1 LQGLSLGPAHSAAV
15 AKRRGAHEAVLTQ
28 LRRSPDASLSDAAD
42 HYQCSQN
49 FTAKTEPEDML
60 IALNIVLATL
70 VIVGI
75 VGMLA
80 WSIATQGLDAPAGR
94 VRSTRRRRRTTARAQ
109 LLGRTLEH
117 RA

>member
-1 LQGLSLGPAHSAAV
+1 MS
-15 AKRRGAHEAVLTQ
+15 
-28 LRRSPDASLSDAAD
+28 
-42 HYQCSQN
+42 
-49 FTAKTEPEDML
+49 
-60 IALNIVLATL
+60 IVLVLNVVLALL

-94 VRSTRRRRRTTARAQ
+94 VRSSRRRRATTRAQ
-109 LLGRTLEH
+109 LFGRTLEH

>member
-1 LQGLSLGPAHSAAV
+1 MS
-15 AKRRGAHEAVLTQ
+15 
-28 LRRSPDASLSDAAD
+28 
-42 HYQCSQN
+42 
-49 FTAKTEPEDML
+49 
-60 IALNIVLATL
+60 IVLVLNLVLALL

-94 VRSTRRRRRTTARAQ
+94 VRSSRRHRRATTRAQ

>member
-1 LQGLSLGPAHSAAV
+1 MS
-15 AKRRGAHEAVLTQ
+15 
-28 LRRSPDASLSDAAD
+28 
-42 HYQCSQN
+42 
-49 FTAKTEPEDML
+49 
-60 IALNIVLATL
+60 IALVLNVALALL

-80 WSIATQGLDAPAGR
+80 LSIATQGLDAPAGR
-94 VRSTRRRRRTTARAQ
+94 VRSSRRRPRATTRAQ

>member
-1 LQGLSLGPAHSAAV
+1 MSI
-15 AKRRGAHEAVLTQ
+15 VL
-28 LRRSPDASLSDAAD
+28 
-42 HYQCSQN
+42 
-49 FTAKTEPEDML
+49 
-60 IALNIVLATL
+60 ILNIVLATL

-80 WSIATQGLDAPAGR
+80 WSIATQRLDAPAGR
-94 VRSTRRRRRTTARAQ
+94 VRSSRRRRRATTRAQ

>member
-1 LQGLSLGPAHSAAV
+1 MS
-15 AKRRGAHEAVLTQ
+15 
-28 LRRSPDASLSDAAD
+28 
-42 HYQCSQN
+42 
-49 FTAKTEPEDML
+49 
-60 IALNIVLATL
+60 IVLVLNVVLALL

-80 WSIATQGLDAPAGR
+80 WSIVTQGLDAPAGLA
-94 VRSTRRRRRTTARAQ
+94 RSAQRQRRTTARAQ